1 MKKNI
6 LLASAAILLVL
17 FWWLISMYP
26 DWLWFGRLGY
36 SSVFWTTLLSK
47 IGLGL
52 CILLFFLLVAF
63 LSILIAS
70 RLSKKA
76 GIIPLTISS
85 DNPLSQTGL
94 TGGAGTLIIVGLI
107 LFIALIIAIK
117 ASSSWDVLL
126 RYIHSKPF
134 GLNDPIL
141 KKEVSF
147 YVFSLPFY
155 LFLKAQILVCL
166 VLAAIFTILWYFK
179 TGAIQLISMVEFSQL
194 EQKPAPV
201 PKFKMAT
208 IVKRHL
214 AFLGGLIVIIIAW
227 GYYLK
232 IYELMYSTNGAAF
245 GPCYTDVHIRMP
257 VYIAIVVASLIFSV
271 FLFTN
276 AFRLRSNRIITL
288 AGIIWVAL
296 IFLLSNLVP
305 MAVQKLVVKPNELTK
320 EYMYIANNIRFTTKA
335 YSLDKIQE
343 VNFPALEHLTMKDI
357 QADKGTIQNI
367 RIWDKRPLL
376 QTYRQLQAIR
386 LYYNFMDVDVDRY
399 EINGAYRQI
408 NLSAREL
415 VADQLPPQ
423 ANTWVNRHLIY
434 THGYGLTASL
444 VSEVTSEGLP
454 RLIVKDLPPSIDVDL
469 VINRPEIY
477 YGEATQSYVLVK
489 TQAREFDYPKG
500 DKNVY
505 TSYDGKGGVP
515 IGSFFRR
522 LLFSVEFLD
531 PQILFTSYIKD
542 GSRIMYNRRINE
554 RVRAIAPFLAY
565 DSDPYLVISDGR
577 LYWILDAY
585 TASNMY
591 PYSTRSRFREG
602 MWVNYLRNSVKV
614 VIDAYNGDVSFYAI
628 DENDPILRTYTEI
641 FPALFK
647 KFNQMP
653 PGIRKHIRYPK
664 DLFKVQIQI
673 YKSYHM
679 KDVQVFYNQEDLWEV
694 PSEIYGNRP
703 IKMEPYHVIL
713 RLPNEKKDEFV
724 LMIPFTPS
732 KKDNMIAWMA
742 ARCDQPD
749 YGRLIVYKLPKEKLV
764 FGPMQIEARVDQQT
778 KISRELTLW
787 GQRGSTV
794 IRGNLLAIP
803 IRNTFVYVEPVYLV
817 ANQEQKAA
825 PQPATPPPRSRF
837 AQRRGARN
845 YPSATAPGAT
855 AALPELKRI
864 IVAFG
869 NRLTMQK
876 DLRSAL
882 SVLLG
887 KGPYPAGLPTAKR
900 PILPSGDLAA
910 RALEHYQRASSLLRQ
925 GDWAG
930 YGKEI
935 QVLGQILKQMAKQ
948 SSKGNRSQ

>member
-1 MKKNI
+1 MKRNIVFATGAIFLI
-6 LLASAAILLVL
+6 LLWWAIS
-17 FWWLISMYP
+17 IYP
-26 DWLWFGRLGY
+26 DWLWFGRLGF
-36 SSVFWTTLLSK
+36 STVFWTTLLSK
-47 IGLGL
+47 LGLG
-52 CILLFFLLVAF
+52 ISVWFFFLLITFISIFVA
-63 LSILIAS
+63 SK
-70 RLSKKA
+70 LSKRA
-76 GIIPLTISS
+76 GIVPVTMSPS
-85 DNPLSQTGL
+85 NPLSQSGL
-94 TGGAGTLIIVGLI
+94 TGGAGTLIIAGLVF
-107 LFIALIIAIK
+107 FIGLMIAIK

-126 RYIHSKPF
+126 RYLHSKPF
-134 GLNDPIL
+134 GINDPIL

-147 YVFSLPFY
+147 YVFTLPFY
-155 LFLKAQILVCL
+155 LFLKEQLLACIIL
-166 VLAAIFTILWYFK
+166 AGIFSALWYFK
-179 TGAIQLISMVEFSQL
+179 TGAIQLTGTMEFNQL
-194 EQKPAPV
+194 EQRPTPV
-201 PKFKMAT
+201 PKFKMAV
-208 IVKRHL
+208 IAKRHL
-214 AFLGGLIVIIIAW
+214 IFLAGLLVLVIAW

-232 IYELMYSTNGAAF
+232 IYGLMYSTNGAAF

-257 VYIAIVVASLIFSV
+257 VYIVITLASLIFSL

-276 AFRLRSNRIITL
+276 AFRFRSNRIITL

-296 IFLLSNLVP
+296 IFLLSSLVP
-305 MAVQKLVVKPNELTK
+305 MAVQKFVVKPNELTK
-320 EYMYIANNIRFTTKA
+320 ESRYIANNIKFTTKA
-335 YSLDKIQE
+335 YSLDKVQE

-357 QADKGTIQNI
+357 QADNGTIQNI

-454 RLIVKDLPPSIDVDL
+454 RLIIKDLPPSIDVDL
-469 VINRPEIY
+469 PINRPEIY
-477 YGEATQSYVLVK
+477 YGEATQGYVLVK
-489 TQAREFDYPKG
+489 TKAKEFDYPKG

-505 TSYDGKGGVP
+505 TSYQGKGGVP
-515 IGSFFRR
+515 VGSFVRR

-531 PQILFTSYIKD
+531 PQILFTSYISD
-542 GSRIMYNRRINE
+542 NSRIMYNRQIDQ

-565 DSDPYLVISDGR
+565 DSDPYLVISGGK
-577 LYWILDAY
+577 LYWIVDAY

-591 PYSTRSRFREG
+591 PYSTRSRFRSG

-614 VIDAYNGDVSFYAI
+614 VIDAYNGDVNFYII
-628 DENDPILRTYTEI
+628 DEKDPILRTYAEI
-641 FPALFK
+641 FPRLFK
-647 KFNQMP
+647 KFGQMP
-653 PGIRKHIRYPK
+653 AGIKKHIRYPK

-694 PSEIYGNRP
+694 PSEIYGNSP

-742 ARCDQPD
+742 ARCDEPD

-803 IRNTFVYVEPVYLV
+803 IRKTFVYVEPVYLV

-825 PQPATPPPRSRF
+825 PQPASPQRRPRLV
-837 AQRRGARN
+837 QRRGARN
-845 YPSATAPGAT
+845 YPSPAGPSAT

-876 DLRSAL
+876 DLQTSL

-887 KGPYPAGLPTAKR
+887 KAAFM
-900 PILPSGDLAA
+900 PSPGATPEQVLRTGNLAA
-910 RALEHYQRASSLLRQ
+910 QALEHYVRAKRFLRE

-930 YGKEI
+930 YGRE
-935 QVLGQILKQMAKQ
+935 LDALEQILKQMAK
-948 SSKGNRSQ
+948 KK